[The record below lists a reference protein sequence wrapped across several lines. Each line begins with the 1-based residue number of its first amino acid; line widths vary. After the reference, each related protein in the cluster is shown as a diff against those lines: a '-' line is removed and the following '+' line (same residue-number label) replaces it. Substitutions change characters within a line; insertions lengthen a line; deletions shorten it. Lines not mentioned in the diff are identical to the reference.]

1 MATERNNHTV
11 LSPIVSKKYRG
22 LLLLV
27 GSFFALI
34 IALAMTTY
42 YLTLQSE
49 KTVTKLDLIAKQNTI
64 AHQLA
69 EDVYNVNIYMQ
80 KAMQESGSVS
90 GVNVS
95 ELSQTAL
102 YRIESL
108 KQQTDALN
116 QIVKA
121 IDGDGDTVKFV
132 DGTVVSIDGIQENDL
147 QPFVKSISDLWSPYT
162 GLLSNFS
169 SETDKGV
176 ISAETMQYMVDY
188 TRLYGHKLEFEIT
201 NLHRGLSDHIS
212 KNADRITSI
221 QLVGALIAL
230 GLFVMLIFG
239 VLRRL
244 AYNDRAVEIARRE
257 TQEIMQTVNTGL
269 FLLNKD
275 LVIGNQYSNAL
286 TDIIGTDNLAGETLS
301 SVLRNRVSDNVLR
314 TAEEFVEQ
322 LYNPRVK
329 EKLVD
334 DLNPLH
340 KVLIHDVSQFGES
353 RYLDFKF
360 SRVYD
365 DKEIVRILVN
375 VNDVSE
381 AVKLEQRLEKE
392 RAENDLQIEMLT
404 TILGSNPKMIGDF
417 INGVYTRIDKMNAV
431 LKNQGSSQFELENKL
446 KAIYREMHSLKG
458 EASALKLH
466 SFTKIASEAEDKLH
480 ALQNQDRLSGNDFL
494 SLAVHLDELLNLSQA
509 IAGLGQ
515 RLNEASNQIGS
526 QLAHRTN
533 PNPLPSADS
542 QAPARQSITDKLVA
556 RPDAKAELGDY
567 LEQFGRDI
575 ATRQGKAVDIDVSQL
590 AGQNIPEE
598 LSGVVREI
606 CVQLIRNSIVHGIA
620 DNDTRVSRGKAYR
633 GKVTVALKEGDQ
645 NNCFMFSVED
655 DGQGID
661 YDNIRQTLVKKR
673 THTVEQ
679 ANALSEPQ
687 LLNALF
693 SSGFSTRDYAD
704 EDGGRGVGLDLVKE
718 RVKAFGGK
726 VSVQSEKGKFTR
738 LIIKLPMPNTN

>member
-1 MATERNNHTV
+1 MAKVNFSEMLGGERYRT
-11 LSPIVSKKYRG
+11 LIVSVAAFLALVLV
-22 LLLLV
+22 LLAFTFYASGILARNSVLMNETNRVSNAAQVIIKDLFDLENSWGEDV
-27 GSFFALI
+27 GTPHMQRVLGRLKQNSEL
-34 IALAMTTY
+34 MTTH
-42 YLTLQSE
+42 LALME
-49 KTVTKLDLIAKQNTI
+49 KGGEITD
-64 AHQLA
+64 
-69 EDVYNVNIYMQ
+69 
-80 KAMQESGSVS
+80 ESGESFVLPATS
-90 GVNVS
+90 SKVGK
-95 ELSQTAL
+95 
-102 YRIESL
+102 ESL
-108 KQQTDALN
+108 AQAQAEWAL
-116 QIVKA
+116 
-121 IDGDGDTVKFV
+121 
-132 DGTVVSIDGIQENDL
+132 L
-147 QPFVKSISDLWSPYT
+147 QPKLADYLKDS
-162 GLLSNFS
+162 SNL
-169 SETDKGV
+169 
-176 ISAETMQYMVDY
+176 MVDSSDELTQAVNQAKTSSLRIDESLGRLVADT
-188 TRLYGHKLEFEIT
+188 TRST
-201 NLHRGLSDHIS
+201 NRQAAIIR
-212 KNADRITSI
+212 AI
-221 QLVGALIAL
+221 QLVGVLAVLAYFLVFITVL
-230 GLFVMLIFG
+230 VGR
-239 VLRRL
+239 LRRVDTRL
-244 AYNDRAVEIARRE
+244 DQARKE
-257 TQEIMQTVNTGL
+257 TQEIMATVNTGL
-269 FLLNKD
+269 FLLDKD
-275 LVIGNQYSNAL
+275 LTIGNQYSNAL
-286 TDIIGTDNLAGETLS
+286 VDIIGADKLAGERLS
-301 SVLRNRVSDNVLR
+301 SVLKNRISDRDLKI
-314 TAEEFVEQ
+314 AEEFVEQ

-334 DLNPLH
+334 DLNPLR
-340 KVLIHDVSQFGES
+340 KVLLHDNILTGES

-360 SRVYD
+360 YRVYD
-365 DKEIVRILVN
+365 NKEIVRILVN
-375 VNDVSE
+375 VDDVSE

-404 TILGSNPKMIGDF
+404 TIVSSNPKMIGDF

-509 IAGLGQ
+509 ISGLGQ

-533 PNPLPSADS
+533 PNLNPLPSADS
-542 QAPARQSITDKLVA
+542 QAPARQSIADKLVA

-575 ATRQGKAVDIDVSQL
+575 AIRQGKAVDIDVSQM
-590 AGQNIPEE
+590 AGQHIPEE
-598 LSGVVREI
+598 LSDVVREI

-633 GKVTVALKEGDQ
+633 GKVTVALKEGDP

-726 VSVQSEKGKFTR
+726 VSVQSEKGRFTR